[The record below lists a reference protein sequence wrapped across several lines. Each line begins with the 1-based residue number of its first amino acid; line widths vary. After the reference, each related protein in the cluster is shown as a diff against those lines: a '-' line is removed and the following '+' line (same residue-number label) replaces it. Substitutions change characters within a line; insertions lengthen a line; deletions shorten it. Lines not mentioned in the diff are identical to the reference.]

1 MFKKYDPLYA
11 SNNTADKSPKII
23 YEAIIELFNA
33 QDSNTQK
40 KIQEEVEKQLHEYLK
55 SASQIESLLCFQY
68 LYAAFSMKKYDSEL
82 DSKEEHKLR
91 QIEMIRRWE
100 ARILYV
106 ARQEMEH
113 LNLVQNLLVLLNKP
127 PYLKR
132 PNFPVASHINPL
144 GHPIHL
150 MPFSLHAV
158 KTFRFWE
165 KPDTLEL
172 QFPEMPDVIIPNIE
186 GIPLDAADDRAFN
199 IDDETIA
206 SWEALKS
213 LIENIISQS
222 HNIHKAENGTGLTIE
237 RLYNRINIFFYYLIK
252 QKLLNLDTI
261 NINRIVVEHFGFNLK
276 LDPIVKGKYYQYVNE
291 VITGILEEGEGVW
304 GVPPPLES
312 HFTVYQEI
320 LNEYENELCED
331 PDFAPGL
338 PCLINPTLEGSSGK
352 HKITNK
358 VSKYAMQLF
367 NDCYEVLDLMLYGF
381 FLQYNVDYT
390 TGVRPPIPNSFFRT
404 SFYPF
409 MTMVIRPLGEMVCR
423 LPADKNY
430 TPVKGKIPVKTAG
443 PNFYFSDEG
452 MSKFY
457 EQLHDSA
464 GASKKAKNKFLSAFK
479 RLAKKTEKLKKL
491 VEQSGYN
498 ISNAQVTDA
507 RDFDVRLQYLKENLE
522 RIAINFDAYW
532 DGKIEA
538 PIPSKNF
545 QNFSNPYN

>member
-1 MFKKYDPLYA
+1 
-11 SNNTADKSPKII
+11 
-23 YEAIIELFNA
+23 
-33 QDSNTQK
+33 
-40 KIQEEVEKQLHEYLK
+40 
-55 SASQIESLLCFQY
+55 
-68 LYAAFSMKKYDSEL
+68 MKKYDSEL
-82 DSKEEHKLR
+82 DGKEEHKLR

-132 PNFPVASHINPL
+132 PNFPIAAHVNPL

-150 MPFSLHAV
+150 MPFSINAV

-165 KPDTLEL
+165 KPDSLEL
-172 QFPEMPDVIIPNIE
+172 EFPEMPDVIIPNVE

-213 LIENIISQS
+213 LIENIISQT
-222 HNIHKAENGTGLTIE
+222 HNIHKAENGTGLSIE

-252 QKLLNLDTI
+252 QKLLDLDRI
-261 NINRIVVEHFGFNLK
+261 NINRIVVEHFGFNLN

-304 GVPPPLES
+304 GVPPPLAS

-320 LNEYENELCED
+320 LKEYEDELVED

-338 PCLINPTLEGSSGK
+338 PCIINPTLNGSSEK

-430 TPVKGKIPVKTAG
+430 EPVKGKIPDKTAG

-452 MSKFY
+452 MSQFY